1 MISEHTCWTT
11 KNTYERNEDMFK
23 KTLYEQFLKFAKT
36 KGFDDFEKTED
47 GTLTF
52 FDQSKDSLY
61 TITLVFGEETVDMC
75 VKVNIADED
84 MCEICKIMNELNV
97 KHMNEKFYYEN
108 KEVCVYTRMRDE
120 NVEEIAKYLIRLVMI
135 AKTEFV
141 RFRMMEIMK
150 EKIGE
155 DVEIVEV

>member
-1 MISEHTCWTT
+1 
-11 KNTYERNEDMFK
+11 
-23 KTLYEQFLKFAKT
+23 
-36 KGFDDFEKTED
+36 
-47 GTLTF
+47 
-52 FDQSKDSLY
+52 
-61 TITLVFGEETVDMC
+61 MC

-97 KHMNEKFYYEN
+97 KHMNEKFYYAE
-108 KEVCVYTRMRDE
+108 KSACVYTRMRDE

>member
-1 MISEHTCWTT
+1 MFDDLDT
-11 KNTYERNEDMFK
+11 KKIMLERNYDMFK
-23 KTLYEQFLKFAKT
+23 KTLYEQFLRFAKT
-36 KGFDDFEKTED
+36 KGFDDFEKTNDE
-47 GTLTF
+47 TLTF
-52 FDQSKDSLY
+52 FDRSGATLY
-61 TITLVFGEETVDMC
+61 TITLVFKEETVDMC

-108 KEVCVYTRMRDE
+108 HEACVYTRMRDE

-135 AKTEFV
+135 AKTEFA

>member
-1 MISEHTCWTT
+1 MFDDLDT
-11 KNTYERNEDMFK
+11 KKIMLERNYDMFK
-23 KTLYEQFLKFAKT
+23 KKLYEQFLKFAKT
-36 KGFDDFEKTED
+36 KGFDDFEKTND
-47 GTLTF
+47 KTLTF
-52 FDQSKDSLY
+52 FDRSGAILY
-61 TITLVFGEETVDMC
+61 TITLVFQEETVDMC

-84 MCEICKIMNELNV
+84 MFEICKIMNELNV

-108 KEVCVYTRMRDE
+108 HEVCVYTRMRDE

-135 AKTEFV
+135 AKTEFA

-155 DVEIVEV
+155 GVEIVEV